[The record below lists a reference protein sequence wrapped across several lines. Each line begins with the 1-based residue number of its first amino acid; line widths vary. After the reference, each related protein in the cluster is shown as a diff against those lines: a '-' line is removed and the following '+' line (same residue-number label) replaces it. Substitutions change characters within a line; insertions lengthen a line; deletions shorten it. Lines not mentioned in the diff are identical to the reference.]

1 MDETSRDRVQ
11 RMVSLSRPP
20 DEVWAE
26 IGGFGALADW
36 HPSVAKVEVVDLDGA
51 PHRHV
56 TLADGTVLM
65 DRLVETGLHYYTCT
79 LVDSPLPTEDYRS
92 TLSCVAEPGG
102 CHVFWSAIFEADDP
116 GVDEL
121 IARFFEIGLNA
132 LLERYEGT
140 LGGG

>member
-1 MDETSRDRVQ
+1 MDEPSRDRVQ

-20 DEVWAE
+20 EDVWAE
-26 IGGFGALADW
+26 IGGFGAQAHW
-36 HPSVAKVEVVDLDGA
+36 HPSVAEIEEVELDGA

-56 TLADGTVLM
+56 TLADGTVLLE
-65 DRLVETGLHYYTCT
+65 RLIDTGPHHYTCT
-79 LVDSPLPTEDYRS
+79 LIDGPLPVDDYRS

-116 GVDEL
+116 GIDEL

-132 LLERYEGT
+132 LRERYEGAS
-140 LGGG
+140 GR